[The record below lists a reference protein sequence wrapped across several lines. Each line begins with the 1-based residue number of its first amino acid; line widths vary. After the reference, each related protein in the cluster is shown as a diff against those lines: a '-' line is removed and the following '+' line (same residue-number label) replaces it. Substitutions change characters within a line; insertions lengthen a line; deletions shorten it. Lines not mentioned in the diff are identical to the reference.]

1 MAGYIRASAMW
12 VPSAMLKKPLHTL
25 TLTLAL
31 LIAATGASAQTPAPA
46 AKKELVARLLKLQQ
60 PGIEAL
66 ARAMAEQPAA
76 QLLDRADVI
85 LPNAVSADRREAV
98 AKEIQADTAK
108 YLNETVPL
116 VTTRAVKL
124 APTTVGSLLE
134 EKFSEAELLQ
144 IVTLL
149 ESPVYAKY
157 MQLTGSMQ
165 KALQEKLL
173 ADTRGTVEPKLKQLE
188 QSISKRLGGPATP
201 AASAPAKPAGK

>member
-1 MAGYIRASAMW
+1 
-12 VPSAMLKKPLHTL
+12 MLKKPLHTL

-31 LIAATGASAQTPAPA
+31 LIAATGASAQTPAAPA
-46 AKKELVARLLKLQQ
+46 TKKELVARLLKLQQ

-85 LPNAVSADRREAV
+85 LPNAVSADRRETV

-173 ADTRGTVEPKLKQLE
+173 ADTRGTVEPKVKQLE

-201 AASAPAKPAGK
+201 ASAPAKPAGK